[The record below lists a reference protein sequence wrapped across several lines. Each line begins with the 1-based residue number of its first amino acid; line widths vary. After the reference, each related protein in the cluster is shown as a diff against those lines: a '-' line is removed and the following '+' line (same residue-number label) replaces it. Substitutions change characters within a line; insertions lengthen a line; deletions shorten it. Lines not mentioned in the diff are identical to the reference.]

1 MSLNKNIQIQKFSD
15 TDINDPFF
23 DSLKDS
29 YGEFTDWFRRKAEE
43 KAYVMTDD
51 IGMIQAFLY
60 LKEESGPIEDVTPPL
75 PENRYLKIGTF
86 KINPHGTKLG
96 ERFIKKIFDHA
107 LHHGI
112 YNIYVT
118 IFPKHNDLIDIMT
131 RYGFEPVAEK
141 ETPNG
146 IEGVYL
152 KAIGKAHGD
161 VTLDYP
167 LVDLSN
173 KCYLLS
179 IYPEFHTRL
188 FPDSILN
195 NEDARIIGDVS
206 HTNSIEKIY
215 ICRMS
220 DVKELK
226 TGDALV
232 IYRTAEKGKGPAEYT
247 AVATSFCMVEEM
259 KQKSEFSDID
269 DYLQYCSSRSVFLEE
284 ELRSYYR
291 WSQLYVIK
299 MTYNIALTSRIIRK
313 RLIEE
318 VDISR
323 GAYWGFM
330 RLTTEQFKHIAQL
343 GGVNESFIIN

>member
-1 MSLNKNIQIQKFSD
+1 MSLNKNIQIQKFAD
-15 TDINDPFF
+15 IDINDPFF

-29 YGEFTDWFRRKAEE
+29 YVEFNDWFGRKAEE

-51 IGMIQAFLY
+51 IGLIQALLY
-60 LKEESGPIEDVTPPL
+60 LKEESGPVEDVKPPL
-75 PENRYLKIGTF
+75 HEGRYLKVGTF

-107 LHHGI
+107 LHHDI
-112 YNIYVT
+112 NNIYVT
-118 IFPKHNDLIDIMT
+118 IFPKHSDLIDIMT

-152 KAIGKAHGD
+152 KTIGKVHGD

-167 LVDLSN
+167 LIDLSN
-173 KCYLLS
+173 RCYLLS

-195 NEDARIIGDVS
+195 NEDARIIEDVS

-215 ICRMS
+215 ICKMS
-220 DVKELK
+220 DVKDLK

-232 IYRTAEKGKGPAEYT
+232 IYRTADGGPAEYT

-259 KQKSEFSDID
+259 KQKSEFSDIN
-269 DYLQYCSSRSVFLEE
+269 DYLQYCSSRSVFSEE
-284 ELRSYYR
+284 ELKSYYR
-291 WSQLYVIK
+291 WPQLYIIK
-299 MTYNIALTSRIIRK
+299 MTYNIALTTRIIRK
-313 RLIEE
+313 KLIEE

-330 RLTTEQFKHIAQL
+330 QLTTEQFKHIAQL
-343 GGVNESFIIN
+343 GGVNESLIID